1 MACRSLEYEAGVK
14 CLKKKCWPVNS
25 SFFSN
30 FETLMGFCEFH
41 PLFLDLLLYLGSIIW
56 YNFVE
61 VYHNQIR
68 QHIRI
73 DIRAWG

>member
-1 MACRSLEYEAGVK
+1 MFE
-14 CLKKKCWPVNS
+14 KKVLAS
-25 SFFSN
+25 EFIIFSN

-61 VYHNQIR
+61 VYHNQIH